1 MRVCEEE
8 IQRKKNDG
16 NVCFI
21 KILKV
26 VDKFGAPKTL
36 KEIDKNQK

>member
-1 MRVCEEE
+1 MKRRFKE
-8 IQRKKNDG
+8 KKNDS

>member
-1 MRVCEEE
+1 MRVYEEE
-8 IQRKKNDG
+8 IQRKKNDS